1 VGAGPAFHS
10 IFPDRTDVIGGKVF
24 PGAPTADRVIDASE
38 GVVAKVLA
46 TGALSEVVETEAAFQ
61 AKGSREGRQA

>member
-1 VGAGPAFHS
+1 M
-10 IFPDRTDVIGGKVF
+10 IGGKVF

-38 GVVAKVLA
+38 GVVAKVLT
-46 TGALSEVVETEAAFQ
+46 TGALSEVVEMEATFQ